1 MKSSTIRRQAI
12 LDRLNSTGETAI
24 SDLAKEFGLSEMTIR
39 RDLEML
45 EFDGF
50 VRRVRGGAIP
60 SQSRSYEPPITTR
73 TSFEHEAKMRIGR
86 AAAAL
91 LSDSETAII
100 DGGTTTLEMARS
112 IDAKLQLTL
121 ITSSILIAEELSA
134 KPNIRTIITGGLLR
148 IGEMSLV
155 GARAESSFSDL
166 NCDTVFLGVAGISSS
181 KGLTEYNLDDT
192 RVKQEAIKAASRVVV
207 LADAT
212 KIGKVAFANVA
223 PIDVVDVLITNAS
236 PDNKVITHLRD
247 SGIEIIHVEP
257 IRNEKSNQEGN

>member
-1 MKSSTIRRQAI
+1 MKSTLRKQAI
-12 LDRLNSTGETAI
+12 LDRLNSSGETAI

-39 RDLEML
+39 RDLETL
-45 EFDGF
+45 EFDGY

-60 SQSRSYEPPITTR
+60 SQSRSYEPPIITR
-73 TSFEHEAKMRIGR
+73 TGFEHEAKMRIGR

-91 LSDSETAII
+91 LSDNETAII
-100 DGGTTTLEMARS
+100 DVGTTTLELARA

-121 ITSSILIAEELSA
+121 ITSSILIAGELSA
-134 KPNIRTIITGGLLR
+134 KPNIRTIVTGGILR
-148 IGEMSLV
+148 KGELSLI

-192 RVKQEAIKAASRVVV
+192 RVKQEAINAASRVVV

-212 KIGKVAFANVA
+212 KIGKIAFANVA
-223 PIDVVDVLITNAS
+223 PIDVVDILITNAS
-236 PDNKVITHLRD
+236 PNSKVVGQIRD
-247 SGIEIIHVEP
+247 AGIEVIHVEP
-257 IRNEKSNQEGN
+257 IQNEKNNKEGN

>member
-1 MKSSTIRRQAI
+1 MSADLRRASI
-12 LDRLNSTGETAI
+12 LERLN
-24 SDLAKEFGLSEMTIR
+24 LAGHATITELADEFGLSEMTIR
-39 RDLEML
+39 RDLETL
-45 EFDGF
+45 EFEGHA
-50 VRRVRGGAIP
+50 RRIRGGAIA
-60 SQSRSYEPPITTR
+60 SQSRSYEPPIILR
-73 TSFEHEAKMRIGR
+73 ASFEQQAKVRIGR
-86 AAAAL
+86 AAAEL
-91 LSDSETAII
+91 LADGETAII
-100 DGGTTTLEMARS
+100 DVGTTTLEMARS

-134 KPNIRTIITGGLLR
+134 KPNIRTIITGGILR

-223 PIDVVDVLITNAS
+223 PIDVVDILITNAS
-236 PDNKVITHLRD
+236 PDNKVVTHMRD